1 MKKKVELR
9 AGFALPD
16 DKPSQ
21 ASMAMPLWLQLASYC
36 ICMQVY
42 VVGEVGIIEELDLK
56 GIQHIG
62 GPEDADKKI
71 ELKPGFALPHD
82 ESVCPLTV
90 AMLSSSKAQILCYC
104 SSALRPAFNGIFRL
118 HKLCPL
124 EFYSSI
130 SMP

>member
-1 MKKKVELR
+1 
-9 AGFALPD
+9 
-16 DKPSQ
+16 
-21 ASMAMPLWLQLASYC
+21 MAVPLWRHLASYC

-90 AMLSSSKAQILCYC
+90 TMLFHFR
-104 SSALRPAFNGIFRL
+104 SANLVLMQACAPSCL
-118 HKLCPL
+118 
-124 EFYSSI
+124 
-130 SMP
+130 